1 MRQATLAQENWTGNQ
16 RVSLLDLL
24 DRLLE
29 KGVVVDGEILLTVA
43 DIDLVYLGLKCV
55 LASVETLEKNSSD
68 KPLLCHCEPAE
79 GGRSNLEIATAPS
92 GPRDDASR
100 HPEGQRPEGSERSFA
115 SLRTTS
121 GVPSRNDD
129 VKERPSDISL
139 QEDKAPLS
147 AKEKRETMETKQDFR
162 ETPFFENPG
171 TTQASRVSSKES
183 RNKVNIESE
192 KVEKGLVKLV
202 LTVVELLRKL
212 MERQAIRRMEGGSIR
227 PQKMEELGLAFLR
240 LDEKMKELKKFFGLK
255 DEDLNLNLGPLGN
268 LV

>member
-1 MRQATLAQENWTGNQ
+1 MSHATLAQENWTGNQ
-16 RVSLLDLL
+16 QVSLLDLL

-55 LASVETLEKNSSD
+55 LASVETLEKNSGESD
-68 KPLLCHCEPAE
+68 GMFGE
-79 GGRSNLEIATAPS
+79 GTAKRSSAVILSEAKNLRDPSASPQDDTSCQIASTLS
-92 GPRDDASR
+92 G
-100 HPEGQRPEGSERSFA
+100 
-115 SLRTTS
+115 T
-121 GVPSRNDD
+121 PSRNDD
-129 VKERPSDISL
+129 V
-139 QEDKAPLS
+139 QKASVS
-147 AKEKRETMETKQDFR
+147 AKEKTQMIETEHDFR
-162 ETPFFENPG
+162 ETPFFEKPRATEANA
-171 TTQASRVSSKES
+171 ASSGKP

-212 MERQAIRRMEGGSIR
+212 MERQAIRRMEGGSLR
-227 PQKMEELGLAFLR
+227 PRKMEELGLAFLR